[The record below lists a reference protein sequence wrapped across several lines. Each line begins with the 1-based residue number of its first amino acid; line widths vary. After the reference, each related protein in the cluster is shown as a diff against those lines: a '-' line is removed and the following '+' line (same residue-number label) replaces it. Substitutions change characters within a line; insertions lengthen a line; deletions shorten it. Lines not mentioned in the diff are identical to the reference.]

1 MCVQRRIT
9 ISKLFEGHHRFVVKR
24 CKKASFP
31 QHPRSNFT
39 SSSQNTKRNQRLV
52 MITHSDWTVRNRF
65 ALNGSGPSSIAL
77 RRLVTFRFALVPI
90 FLFFF
95 SNRPMHNRDK
105 IIRRTLYVTENQNCG
120 NLIFFSIS
128 LSIFF
133 LKKKKA
139 ITMHFRYQN
148 GIFPEFPEIIRKPAI
163 GNDCFGGNS
172 KSILSLW
179 RVVTNIKQC
188 FSEISLCFILIFSR
202 KSFPGSGWFLITKRQ
217 ISHQVHLS

>member
-39 SSSQNTKRNQRLV
+39 SSSQNIKRNQRLV

-128 LSIFF
+128 LSICF
-133 LKKKKA
+133 LKKKSHYNA
-139 ITMHFRYQN
+139 
-148 GIFPEFPEIIRKPAI
+148 
-163 GNDCFGGNS
+163 
-172 KSILSLW
+172 LSLSK
-179 RVVTNIKQC
+179 RDFPRIPRIPRNY
-188 FSEISLCFILIFSR
+188 SETCHR
-202 KSFPGSGWFLITKRQ
+202 KWLFWGEF
-217 ISHQVHLS
+217 